1 MDAFA
6 ILLAMALGAFLGM
19 EREFRREVQKKKLL
33 LGIRTSILICSLG
46 ALVVQMRPIL
56 GDIPIYLGFLGVLL
70 ALSSSYFLRF
80 KESGARGITTFTAGI
95 LLFFIG
101 LLCGM
106 GEYVMATIMT
116 VLITFILAT
125 REEMHVFVKHLNA
138 EEVKSAIKFAIIAF
152 VVFPLLPDQ
161 TYFGFFN
168 PYRFWVIVVSIS
180 VIQFLAF
187 VLGRILKER
196 GALAVAFFGG
206 FVNSEATTY
215 VLSVNL
221 KRKNSSPVLMAIVSM
236 LLSLVVIALITFPS
250 PDLLLELTKYF
261 LSPAL
266 LLVFISLYKFR
277 STDVKGNLESPFSV
291 RSVVKF
297 SLAFFFLSAISSYF
311 TQYVLAFSLLGGL
324 VASSPV
330 VASISFLMSLGSL
343 SLEEGV
349 KGIVLS
355 AIASVLNKNFWV
367 RFSRDKRVVKETLI
381 YTLLAS
387 LLLGIELLVF

>member
-46 ALVVQMRPIL
+46 ALVVQMRPFL

-101 LLCGM
+101 LLSGI

-180 VIQFLAF
+180 VVQFLAF

-206 FVNSEATTY
+206 FVNSEVTTY
-215 VLSVNL
+215 VLSTNL
-221 KRKNSSPVLMAIVSM
+221 RRKDASPVLMAIASM
-236 LLSLVVIALITFPS
+236 FLSLVVIAAITFPS
-250 PDLLLELTKYF
+250 LDFILELTKYF
-261 LSPAL
+261 LSPSL
-266 LLVFISLYKFR
+266 LLAFISLYKFR
-277 STDVKGNLESPFSV
+277 STDVKGDLESPFSIK
-291 RSVVKF
+291 SVAKF
-297 SLAFFFLSAISSYF
+297 SLAFFLLSALSSYF
-311 TQYVLAFSLLGGL
+311 TQYFLAFSLLGGL
-324 VASSPV
+324 LASSPV
-330 VASISFLMSLGSL
+330 VASISLLLSLGDISL
-343 SLEEGV
+343 REGV
-349 KGIVLS
+349 EGVVLS
-355 AIASVLNKNFWV
+355 AMASVLNKNFWV
-367 RFSRDKRVVKETLI
+367 GFSKDKRMRRETLI
-381 YTLLAS
+381 YTLLTS
-387 LLLGIELLVF
+387 FLLGIELLVF

>member
-180 VIQFLAF
+180 VVQFLAF

-236 LLSLVVIALITFPS
+236 LLSLVVIAFITFPS

-367 RFSRDKRVVKETLI
+367 RFSRDKRMVKETLI

>member
-46 ALVVQMRPIL
+46 ALVVQMRSIL

-152 VVFPLLPDQ
+152 VIFPLLPDQ
-161 TYFGFFN
+161 TYLGFFN
-168 PYRFWVIVVSIS
+168 PHKFWIIVVSIS
-180 VIQFLAF
+180 IVQFSAF
-187 VLGRILKER
+187 VLGRILKEK

-215 VLSVNL
+215 ILSTNL
-221 KRKNSSPVLMAIVSM
+221 KRKDASPVLMAIVSM
-236 LLSLVVIALITFPS
+236 FLSLVVIVAITFPS
-250 PDLLLELTKYF
+250 LDFVLELTKYF
-261 LSPAL
+261 LSPSL
-266 LLVFISLYKFR
+266 LLAFVSLYKFR
-277 STDVKGNLESPFSV
+277 STDVKGDLESPFSV
-291 RSVVKF
+291 KSVVKF
-297 SLAFFFLSAISSYF
+297 SLTFFFLSALSSYF

-330 VASISFLMSLGSL
+330 VASISLLLSLGSI
-343 SLEEGV
+343 SLKEGV
-349 KGIVLS
+349 KGVVLS
-355 AIASVLNKNFWV
+355 AMASVLNKNFWV
-367 RFSRDKRVVKETLI
+367 RFSKDERMMRETLI
-381 YTLLAS
+381 YTLLTS